1 MDMIWYESLN
11 KPLFTPPD
19 DIFTPAWIY
28 LYVLIF
34 LALFTFIYTK
44 SEKDKKLGYFLFSI
58 QMVLNFAWMPAFF
71 FLKNITMS
79 FVIIIFMLV
88 FTFMTIAEFFKI
100 SKMSAALLVPYIL
113 WICFAA
119 YLNYGM
125 MYLNTPL

>member
-125 MYLNTPL
+125 MYLNTQL

>member
-34 LALFTFIYTK
+34 LALLTFIYTK

>member
-1 MDMIWYESLN
+1 MIWYESLN

-58 QMVLNFAWMPAFF
+58 QMVLNFAWIPAFF

>member
-58 QMVLNFAWMPAFF
+58 QMVLNFAWIPAFF

>member
-1 MDMIWYESLN
+1 MIWYESLN